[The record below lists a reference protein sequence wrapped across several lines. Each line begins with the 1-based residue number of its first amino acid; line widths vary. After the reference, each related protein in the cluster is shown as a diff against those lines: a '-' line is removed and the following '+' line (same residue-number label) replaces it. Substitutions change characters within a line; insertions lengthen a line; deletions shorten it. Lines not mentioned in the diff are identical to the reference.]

1 MIASHAVKRWG
12 IEMEDWDTVQ
22 RAAGLLREGVSAA
35 EQLRSESETG
45 SAGSCLRAAFRKG
58 VA

>member
-1 MIASHAVKRWG
+1 
-12 IEMEDWDTVQ
+12 MEDWDTVQ

-35 EQLRSESETG
+35 EQLRSEGETG
-45 SAGSCLRAAFRKG
+45 SAGSGLRAAFRKG